1 MANRVTEIEVKK
13 VINTDLSN
21 AIVLVHIQ
29 IANDLVTGTLGSS
42 GLGTSRLK
50 HIELFL
56 AAHFIG
62 IGMDKEEGM
71 MLSQWAGED
80 GKIDYNKTLGRA
92 LNATFYGQQAQLLDT
107 TGVLAQTGKSRAQ
120 FRVI

>member
-1 MANRVTEIEVKK
+1 MARVTEAEVKQ
-13 VINTDLSN
+13 VIDTDLSD
-21 AIVLVHIQ
+21 AIVLVHIE
-29 IANDLVTGTLGSS
+29 IANDLVTGVLGSS
-42 GLGTSRLK
+42 GLGTTRLK

-56 AAHFIG
+56 SAHFIG

-80 GKIDYNKTLGRA
+80 GKIDYNKTLGSA
-92 LNATFYGQQAQLLDT
+92 LDATFQGQQAKLLDT
-107 TGVLAQTGKSRAQ
+107 TGALSQIGKSRAQ